1 MTFKMIK
8 KEFKM
13 VGLKG
18 SGEYANFGTEVPLL
32 AKQLISRS
40 SEIDYP
46 TESEIALYEP
56 KKSGDH
62 TTGNFF
68 VGLIVRERVKK
79 IPTGMDYLETKNHY
93 ITTRGNIMELDK
105 LHENLLHWGTVQGY
119 KRDLDSYIIETY
131 HPVSEGEEV
140 EIYLPIIS

>member
-8 KEFKM
+8 KEFKLI
-13 VGLKG
+13 GLMG
-18 SGEYANFGTEVPLL
+18 SGVYENFGSEVPLL
-32 AKQLISRS
+32 AKRLLSRF
-40 SEIDYP
+40 SEIDFP

-56 KKSGDH
+56 KKSADH
-62 TTGNFF
+62 TTGNFY
-68 VGLIVRERVKK
+68 VGLIVRERVKR
-79 IPTGMDYLETKNHY
+79 IPTGMDYLETNNHY

-105 LHENLLHWGTVQGY
+105 LHENLLNWGTAQGY

-140 EIYLPIIS
+140 EIYLPIIA

>member
-8 KEFKM
+8 KEFKL

-18 SGEYANFGTEVPLL
+18 NGEYKNFGSEVPLL
-32 AKQLISRS
+32 AKRLLSRS
-40 SEIDYP
+40 NEIDFP
-46 TESEIALYEP
+46 TGSEIALYEP
-56 KKSGDH
+56 KKSSEH
-62 TTGNFF
+62 TTGNFY
-68 VGLIVRERVKK
+68 VGLTVTERVNK
-79 IPTGMDYLETKNHY
+79 IPTGMDYLETNNHY

-105 LHENLLHWGTVQGY
+105 LHEDLLNWGTDQGY

-140 EIYLPIIS
+140 EIYLPIIA

>member
-8 KEFKM
+8 KEFKL
-13 VGLKG
+13 VCLKG
-18 SGEYANFGTEVPLL
+18 SGEYENFGSEVPLL
-32 AKQLISRS
+32 AKQLLSRS
-40 SEIDYP
+40 SDFDFP
-46 TESEIALYEP
+46 SGSEIALYEP
-56 KKSGDH
+56 KKSADH
-62 TTGNFF
+62 MKGNFY
-68 VGLIVRERVKK
+68 VGLIVNEKLNK
-79 IPTGMDYLETKNHY
+79 IPTGMDYLEINNHY

-105 LHENLLHWGTVQGY
+105 LHGDLLNWGTAQGY